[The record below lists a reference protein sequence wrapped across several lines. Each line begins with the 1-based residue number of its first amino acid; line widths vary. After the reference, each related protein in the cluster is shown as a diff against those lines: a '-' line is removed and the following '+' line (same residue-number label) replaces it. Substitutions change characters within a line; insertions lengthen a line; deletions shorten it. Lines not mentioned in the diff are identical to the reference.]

1 LGAATA
7 DQSPRYVGSP
17 FTLSACSCSTS
28 TSTTQSFTFN
38 LLKVKGDKA
47 KKNCLAIKGDLQ
59 GRKSY
64 YPKLVDNPDL
74 DPFSAVYA
82 DTKFDACITFEAGV

>member
-1 LGAATA
+1 
-7 DQSPRYVGSP
+7 
-17 FTLSACSCSTS
+17 

-47 KKNCLAIKGDLQ
+47 KKNCLAIKGDLS
-59 GRKSY
+59 GTKSY

-82 DTKFDACITFEAGV
+82 ATKFDACITFEAGV